1 MLDCKSTLLWILSC
15 YPISL
20 IYIFFYSIEKEG
32 TVSLKIRPK
41 IEKFV
46 SFYILENMYVKSTG
60 TCNMLCTFILFPEVN
75 DEFNNMS
82 YSLDLVKM
90 MKKSSTKLI
99 YLMWNCIVKLKF
111 HSKDIN
117 FLLKKTTENDVFLS
131 FTKNAGKSPFFYDV
145 AITSMKVWCYYL

>member
-1 MLDCKSTLLWILSC
+1 MW
-15 YPISL
+15 
-20 IYIFFYSIEKEG
+20 
-32 TVSLKIRPK
+32 
-41 IEKFV
+41 
-46 SFYILENMYVKSTG
+46 KSTG

>member
-1 MLDCKSTLLWILSC
+1 MLNIFRYCKKESISWKKKSLNIHVQFVKNTLRHFFVLDCKSTLLWILSC

-90 MKKSSTKLI
+90 MKKIINKI
-99 YLMWNCIVKLKF
+99 NIFNVKL
-111 HSKDIN
+111 HSKI
-117 FLLKKTTENDVFLS
+117 EIS
-131 FTKNAGKSPFFYDV
+131 F
-145 AITSMKVWCYYL
+145 

>member
-1 MLDCKSTLLWILSC
+1 MKNSQAFT
-15 YPISL
+15 
-20 IYIFFYSIEKEG
+20 F
-32 TVSLKIRPK
+32 LKTC
-41 IEKFV
+41 
-46 SFYILENMYVKSTG
+46 MWKSTG

-117 FLLKKTTENDVFLS
+117 FLLKKLLKMMS
-131 FTKNAGKSPFFYDV
+131 STKFYKKCRKITFFYDV
-145 AITSMKVWCYYL
+145 AITLLFIDFLFLSMTLKQGKIWVKLYLLLE